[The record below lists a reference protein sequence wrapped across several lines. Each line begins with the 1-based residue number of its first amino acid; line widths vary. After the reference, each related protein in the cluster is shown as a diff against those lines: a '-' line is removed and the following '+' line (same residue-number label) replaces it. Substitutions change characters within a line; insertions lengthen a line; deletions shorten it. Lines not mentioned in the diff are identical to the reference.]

1 MRNRIAYQNVG
12 LLTGQS
18 PAYQVHSGSD
28 GSSKLTALN
37 LVQAASF
44 DIGINRAEVKQIG
57 GNKLAARQPVLQPN
71 VALGFTYLLADGINE
86 KTLGFNVAG
95 NTSFLSGVT
104 GNDDRNFFLFVT
116 KNQQTDFNLQSGFN
130 DLSVLSFGNCYVNN
144 YSLEA
149 SVGALPT
156 VSLDYSA
163 SNVRFDQTSGTYNPS
178 HTNPKYD
185 NIYASGIIPAVD
197 RDNGTLATDFDNFGY
212 VVKGGSTQETLSSL
226 GGVFHTG
233 DTKFIEPGDIHVQF
247 SNPNIGGIRLSGSQ
261 KMHVQSVSINVP
273 VKRIDLY
280 GFGSKYVYD
289 RRAEYPTLG
298 QIEISAT
305 ATNFITGQTDTIF
318 SKDDVYQM
326 ELLFKKSSSPTNA
339 TDTVLTKFQDAKI
352 VAQSINQ
359 AIGSNMA
366 FTATFSFE
374 CSTSKGFLFSGL
386 AADVGD

>member
-1 MRNRIAYQNVG
+1 M
-12 LLTGQS
+12 
-18 PAYQVHSGSD
+18 
-28 GSSKLTALN
+28 
-37 LVQAASF
+37 
-44 DIGINRAEVKQIG
+44 
-57 GNKLAARQPVLQPN
+57 
-71 VALGFTYLLADGINE
+71 
-86 KTLGFNVAG
+86 
-95 NTSFLSGVT
+95 
-104 GNDDRNFFLFVT
+104 
-116 KNQQTDFNLQSGFN
+116 
-130 DLSVLSFGNCYVNN
+130 
-144 YSLEA
+144 
-149 SVGALPT
+149 
-156 VSLDYSA
+156 
-163 SNVRFDQTSGTYNPS
+163 
-178 HTNPKYD
+178 
-185 NIYASGIIPAVD
+185 
-197 RDNGTLATDFDNFGY
+197 
-212 VVKGGSTQETLSSL
+212 

-273 VKRIDLY
+273 VNRIDLY